1 MGKWIL
7 VVLSIIG
14 GNELWAQSKPKCMKL
29 QEQAY
34 MEYESA
40 EFDKSIKTIAKAIKC
55 DPTYASNYA
64 LQANLYETTG
74 DTAAAVKAHKNCI
87 KYDSLYQASYY
98 YYAAY
103 MFRLK
108 RYNEAL
114 NVIDGYYRVPKM
126 SGFKVKTHGAT
137 AALNDKVGRLKASV
151 DMAAKEALDLAVM
164 KIQNMGP
171 SINSKYNEYWPGMP
185 INSNMFVFTRLVE
198 GENKGSMQED
208 FFMSV
213 KMLIP
218 DSGLKAQTGNNSTT
232 DLNQTLQNQVQSTQ
246 NGSANG
252 NSNSGSNSKS
262 NLGANSNSGANSNMG
277 SKEAQLVSTSSKYT
291 WSKARRAPGKINT
304 WENEGTTSVYMGP
317 SLNEELYFTVCN
329 QGGFGSCDLFVSK
342 IAPNTAAEAELELKN
357 NQLKM
362 WGPRANLGE
371 SVNSASWDAQPSVSG
386 DGQMLIFA
394 SSRPGGFGGKDLW
407 VSRKVRGRWTSPK
420 NLGPKINTSSDEE
433 APFIH
438 YDGRT
443 LYFSSNGHPGY
454 GGHDLFIARLDDQD
468 QWSKP
473 TNLGVGV
480 NTESDDVGFYVD
492 ALAEKAYFASARPGG
507 FGGLDIYEMYLP
519 EKFKPSP
526 VSYLRGIVRDA
537 ETKAPLVAKVRLVD
551 LITQKT
557 LYEDSVQQFLIPI
570 VAGKNYALHSSRSGY
585 LFDSRNFQPTQTELN
600 NPFEVTALLSPLK
613 LNQVITL
620 NNIFF
625 DVDKFDLKPESEVEL
640 KTMLW
645 LLNSNPKMKLE
656 ISGHTDNTGTEIRN
670 KTLSE
675 NRASAVKMYLVN
687 AGISVDRI
695 VSKGYGSSKPAASN
709 ETEEGRARNRRIEA
723 RILAN

>member
-1 MGKWIL
+1 MITKMSKWIL
-7 VVLSIIG
+7 VLVGMIG
-14 GNELWAQSKPKCMKL
+14 ANGLWAQSKPKCMKL

-74 DTAAAVKAHKNCI
+74 DTAAAIKAHKNCL

-103 MFRLK
+103 LFRLK
-108 RYNEAL
+108 RFNEAL
-114 NVIDGYYRVPKM
+114 EVINGFYNVPKM
-126 SGFKVKTHGAT
+126 VGYKPKQNGAS

-151 DMAAKEALDLAVM
+151 EMAAKEVLDLAVM

-185 INSNMFVFTRLVE
+185 INANMFVFTRLVE
-198 GENKGSMQED
+198 GENRGSMQED

-213 KMLIP
+213 KVP
-218 DSGLKAQTGNNSTT
+218 VADSGVKAQNGANSTVNP
-232 DLNQTLQNQVQSTQ
+232 NQTLQTQVNATESQK
-246 NGSANG
+246 GSSG
-252 NSNSGSNSKS
+252 QMNSAESRAG
-262 NLGANSNSGANSNMG
+262 
-277 SKEAQLVSTSSKYT
+277 STSSESVKTTAIPRYT
-291 WSKARRAPGKINT
+291 WSKAKRAPGKINT

-342 IAPNTAAEAELELKN
+342 IIQSAATGAALEIQNNNLK
-357 NQLKM
+357 L
-362 WGPRANLGE
+362 WGPRSNVGE
-371 SVNSASWDAQPSVSG
+371 AVNSASWDAQPSVSG

-454 GGHDLFIARLDDQD
+454 GGHDLFITRLDDQE

-519 EKFKPSP
+519 EKFKPAP
-526 VSYLRGIVRDA
+526 VSYLRGMVLDA
-537 ETKAPLVAKVRLVD
+537 ENKSPLVARVRLVD
-551 LITQKT
+551 LTTQKT
-557 LYEDSVQQFLIPI
+557 IFEDSIQQFLIPI
-570 VAGKNYALHSSRSGY
+570 IPGKNYALHSSRSGY

-613 LNQVITL
+613 VDQIITL

-625 DVDKFDLKPESEVEL
+625 DIDKFDLKVESEVEL

-645 LLNSNPKMKLE
+645 LMNSNPKMKLE
-656 ISGHTDNTGTEIRN
+656 ISGHTDNTGSEVHN
-670 KTLSE
+670 KELSQ
-675 NRASAVKMYLVN
+675 NRALAVKNYLIN
-687 AGISVDRI
+687 AGIKSDRI

-709 ETEEGRARNRRIEA
+709 DSEEGRAKNRRIEA
-723 RILAN
+723 RILEN

>member
-1 MGKWIL
+1 MSKWIL
-7 VVLSIIG
+7 VLVGMIG
-14 GNELWAQSKPKCMKL
+14 ANGLWAQSKPKCMKL

-55 DPTYASNYA
+55 DPSYASNYA

-74 DTAAAVKAHKNCI
+74 DTAAAIKAHKNCL

-103 MFRLK
+103 LFRLK
-108 RYNEAL
+108 RFNEAL
-114 NVIDGYYRVPKM
+114 KVIDDFYRVPSM
-126 SGFKVKTHGAT
+126 SGFKLKTHGAT
-137 AALNDKVGRLKASV
+137 IALNDKVGRLKASV
-151 DMAAKEALDLAVM
+151 EMAAKEVLDLAVM

-185 INSNMFVFTRLVE
+185 INANMFVFTRLVE
-198 GENKGSMQED
+198 GENRGSMQED

-213 KMLIP
+213 KVP
-218 DSGLKAQTGNNSTT
+218 VADSGVKAQNGANSTVNP
-232 DLNQTLQNQVQSTQ
+232 NQTLQTHVNATESQK
-246 NGSANG
+246 GSSG
-252 NSNSGSNSKS
+252 QMNSAESRAG
-262 NLGANSNSGANSNMG
+262 
-277 SKEAQLVSTSSKYT
+277 STSPEKAKTTAIPRYT
-291 WSKARRAPGKINT
+291 WSKAKRAPGKINT

-342 IAPNTAAEAELELKN
+342 IIQSAATGAALEIQN
-357 NQLKM
+357 NNLKM
-362 WGPRANLGE
+362 WGPRSNVGE
-371 SVNSASWDAQPSVSG
+371 AVNSASWDAQPSVSG

-407 VSRKVRGRWTSPK
+407 VSRKVRGQWTSPK

-454 GGHDLFIARLDDQD
+454 GGHDLFITRLDDQE

-519 EKFKPSP
+519 EKFKPAP
-526 VSYLRGIVRDA
+526 VSYLRGMVLDA
-537 ETKAPLVAKVRLVD
+537 ENKSPLVARVRLVD
-551 LITQKT
+551 LTTQKIIF
-557 LYEDSVQQFLIPI
+557 EDSIQQFLIPI
-570 VAGKNYALHSSRSGY
+570 IPGKNYALHSSRSGY

-613 LNQVITL
+613 VDQVITL

-625 DVDKFDLKPESEVEL
+625 DIDKFDLKVESEVEL

-645 LLNSNPKMKLE
+645 LMNSNPKMKLE
-656 ISGHTDNTGTEIRN
+656 ISGHTDNTGSEVHN
-670 KTLSE
+670 KELSQ
-675 NRASAVKMYLVN
+675 NRALAVKNYLIN
-687 AGISVDRI
+687 TGIKSDRI

-709 ETEEGRARNRRIEA
+709 DSDAGRAKNRRIEA

>member
-1 MGKWIL
+1 MVTIMSKWIL
-7 VVLSIIG
+7 VLLGMVSVTG
-14 GNELWAQSKPKCMKL
+14 LWGQSKPKCMKL

-55 DPTYASNYA
+55 DPSYASNYA

-74 DTAAAVKAHKNCI
+74 DTAAAIKAHKNCL

-103 MFRLK
+103 LFRLK
-108 RYNEAL
+108 RYQEAL
-114 NVIDGYYRVPKM
+114 SVINGYYNVPKM
-126 SGFKVKTHGAT
+126 VGYKPKQNGAS
-137 AALNDKVGRLKASV
+137 AALSDKVGRLKASV
-151 DMAAKEALDLAVM
+151 EMAVKESLDLAVM

-185 INSNMFVFTRLVE
+185 INANMFVFTRLVE
-198 GENKGSMQED
+198 GENRASMQED

-213 KMLIP
+213 KVSVA
-218 DSGLKAQTGNNSTT
+218 DTT
-232 DLNQTLQNQVQSTQ
+232 AVPRY
-246 NGSANG
+246 A
-252 NSNSGSNSKS
+252 
-262 NLGANSNSGANSNMG
+262 
-277 SKEAQLVSTSSKYT
+277 
-291 WSKARRAPGKINT
+291 WSKAKRAPGKINT

-342 IAPNTAAEAELELKN
+342 IIQSAASGAALEIQN
-357 NQLKM
+357 NNLKM
-362 WGPRANLGE
+362 WGPRSNVGE
-371 SVNSASWDAQPSVSG
+371 AVNSSSWDAQPSVSG

-454 GGHDLFIARLDDQD
+454 GGHDLFITRLDDQD

-519 EKFKPSP
+519 EKFKPAP
-526 VSYLRGIVRDA
+526 VSYLRGMVLDA
-537 ETKAPLVAKVRLVD
+537 ENKSPLVSRVRLVD
-551 LITQKT
+551 LTTQKIIF
-557 LYEDSVQQFLIPI
+557 EDSIQQFLIPI
-570 VAGKNYALHSSRSGY
+570 IPGKNYALHSSRSGY

-613 LNQVITL
+613 VDQVITL

-625 DVDKFDLKPESEVEL
+625 DIDKFDLKVESEVEL

-645 LLNSNPKMKLE
+645 LMNSNPKMKLE
-656 ISGHTDNTGTEIRN
+656 ISGHTDNTGSEVHN
-670 KTLSE
+670 KELSQ
-675 NRASAVKMYLVN
+675 NRALAVKNYLIN
-687 AGISVDRI
+687 AGIKSDRI

-709 ETEEGRARNRRIEA
+709 DSEEGRAKNRRIEA

>member
-1 MGKWIL
+1 MSKWIL
-7 VVLSIIG
+7 VLLGMVSVTG
-14 GNELWAQSKPKCMKL
+14 LWGQSKPKCMKL

-55 DPTYASNYA
+55 DPSYASNYA

-74 DTAAAVKAHKNCI
+74 DTAAAIKAHKNCL

-103 MFRLK
+103 LFRLK
-108 RYNEAL
+108 RYQEAL
-114 NVIDGYYRVPKM
+114 SVINGYYNVPKM
-126 SGFKVKTHGAT
+126 VGYKPKQNGASVS
-137 AALNDKVGRLKASV
+137 LSDKVGRLKASV
-151 DMAAKEALDLAVM
+151 EMAVKESFDLAVM

-185 INSNMFVFTRLVE
+185 INANMFVFTRLVE
-198 GENKGSMQED
+198 GENRASMQED

-213 KMLIP
+213 KVP
-218 DSGLKAQTGNNSTT
+218 VADSGVKIQYGANSTT
-232 DLNQTLQNQVQSTQ
+232 NANQTLQTQVKATETPTGSTGQ
-246 NGSANG
+246 LKPAE
-252 NSNSGSNSKS
+252 SNIENTPPEKAKT
-262 NLGANSNSGANSNMG
+262 NA
-277 SKEAQLVSTSSKYT
+277 VPRYT
-291 WSKARRAPGKINT
+291 WSKAKRAPGKINT

-342 IAPNTAAEAELELKN
+342 IIQSNATGAALELQN
-357 NQLKM
+357 NNLKM
-362 WGPRANLGE
+362 WGPRSNVGE
-371 SVNSASWDAQPSVSG
+371 AVNSASWDAQPSVSG

-454 GGHDLFIARLDDQD
+454 GGHDLFITRLDDQD

-519 EKFKPSP
+519 EKFKPAP
-526 VSYLRGIVRDA
+526 VSYLRGMVLDA
-537 ETKAPLVAKVRLVD
+537 ENKSPLVARVRLVD
-551 LITQKT
+551 LTTQKT
-557 LYEDSVQQFLIPI
+557 IFEDSIQQFLIPI
-570 VAGKNYALHSSRSGY
+570 IPGKNYALHSSRSGY

-613 LNQVITL
+613 VDQVITL

-625 DVDKFDLKPESEVEL
+625 DIDKFDLKVESEVEL
-640 KTMLW
+640 KTMFW
-645 LLNSNPKMKLE
+645 LMNSNPRMKLE
-656 ISGHTDNTGTEIRN
+656 ISGHTDNTGSEVHN
-670 KTLSE
+670 KELSQ
-675 NRASAVKMYLVN
+675 NRALAVKNYLIN
-687 AGISVDRI
+687 AGIKSDRI
-695 VSKGYGSSKPAASN
+695 VSKGYGSSKPSASN
-709 ETEEGRARNRRIEA
+709 DSEEGRAKNRRIEA

>member
-1 MGKWIL
+1 MITKMSKWIL
-7 VVLSIIG
+7 VLVGMIG
-14 GNELWAQSKPKCMKL
+14 ANGLWAQSKPKCMKL

-55 DPTYASNYA
+55 DPSYASNYA

-74 DTAAAVKAHKNCI
+74 DTAAAIKAHKNCL

-103 MFRLK
+103 LFRLK
-108 RYNEAL
+108 RFNEAL
-114 NVIDGYYRVPKM
+114 KVIDDFYRVPSM
-126 SGFKVKTHGAT
+126 SGFKLKTHGAT
-137 AALNDKVGRLKASV
+137 IALNDKVGRLKASV
-151 DMAAKEALDLAVM
+151 EMAAKEVLDLAVM

-185 INSNMFVFTRLVE
+185 INANMFVFTRLVE
-198 GENKGSMQED
+198 GENRGSMQED

-213 KMLIP
+213 KVP
-218 DSGLKAQTGNNSTT
+218 VSDSGVKAQNGANSTVNP
-232 DLNQTLQNQVQSTQ
+232 NQTLQTQVNETESQK
-246 NGSANG
+246 GSSG
-252 NSNSGSNSKS
+252 QMNSAESRAG
-262 NLGANSNSGANSNMG
+262 
-277 SKEAQLVSTSSKYT
+277 STSPEKAKTTAIPRYT
-291 WSKARRAPGKINT
+291 WSKAKRAPGKINT

-342 IAPNTAAEAELELKN
+342 IIQSAATGAALEIQN
-357 NQLKM
+357 NNLKM
-362 WGPRANLGE
+362 WGPRSNVGE
-371 SVNSASWDAQPSVSG
+371 AVNSASWDAQPSVSG

-407 VSRKVRGRWTSPK
+407 VSRKVRGQWTSPK

-454 GGHDLFIARLDDQD
+454 GGHDLFITRLDDQE

-519 EKFKPSP
+519 EKFKPAP
-526 VSYLRGIVRDA
+526 VSYLRGMVLDA
-537 ETKAPLVAKVRLVD
+537 ENKSPLVARVRLVD
-551 LITQKT
+551 LTTQKT
-557 LYEDSVQQFLIPI
+557 IFEDSIQQFLIPI
-570 VAGKNYALHSSRSGY
+570 IPGKNYALHSSRSGY

-613 LNQVITL
+613 VDQVITL

-625 DVDKFDLKPESEVEL
+625 DIDKFDLKVESEVEL

-645 LLNSNPKMKLE
+645 LMNSNPKMKLE
-656 ISGHTDNTGTEIRN
+656 ISGHTDNTGSEVHN
-670 KTLSE
+670 KELSQ
-675 NRASAVKMYLVN
+675 NRALAVKNYLIN
-687 AGISVDRI
+687 AGIKSDRI

-709 ETEEGRARNRRIEA
+709 DSDAGRAKNRRIEA

>member
-1 MGKWIL
+1 MITKMSKWIL
-7 VVLSIIG
+7 VLVGMIG
-14 GNELWAQSKPKCMKL
+14 ANGLWAQSKPKCMKL

-55 DPTYASNYA
+55 DPSYASNYA

-74 DTAAAVKAHKNCI
+74 DTAAAIKAHKNCL

-103 MFRLK
+103 LFRLK

-114 NVIDGYYRVPKM
+114 KVIDDFYRVPSM
-126 SGFKVKTHGAT
+126 SGFKLKTHGAT
-137 AALNDKVGRLKASV
+137 TALNDKVGRLKASV
-151 DMAAKEALDLAVM
+151 EMAAKEILDLAVM

-185 INSNMFVFTRLVE
+185 INANMFVFTRLVE
-198 GENKGSMQED
+198 GENRGSMQED

-213 KMLIP
+213 KVP
-218 DSGLKAQTGNNSTT
+218 VADSGVKAQNGANSTVNP
-232 DLNQTLQNQVQSTQ
+232 NQTLQTQVNETESQK
-246 NGSANG
+246 GS
-252 NSNSGSNSKS
+252 SGQ
-262 NLGANSNSGANSNMG
+262 MG
-277 SKEAQLVSTSSKYT
+277 SSGNQNNSSESVKTTAIPRYT
-291 WSKARRAPGKINT
+291 WSKAKRAPGKINT

-342 IAPNTAAEAELELKN
+342 IIQSAATGAALEIQN
-357 NQLKM
+357 NNLKM
-362 WGPRANLGE
+362 WGPRSNVGE
-371 SVNSASWDAQPSVSG
+371 AVNSASWDAQPSVSG

-454 GGHDLFIARLDDQD
+454 GGHDLFITRLDDQE

-519 EKFKPSP
+519 EKFKPAP
-526 VSYLRGIVRDA
+526 VSYLRGMVLDA
-537 ETKAPLVAKVRLVD
+537 ENKSPLVARVRLVD
-551 LITQKT
+551 LTTQKT
-557 LYEDSVQQFLIPI
+557 IFEDSIQQFLIPI
-570 VAGKNYALHSSRSGY
+570 IPGKNYALHSSRSGY

-613 LNQVITL
+613 VDQVITL

-625 DVDKFDLKPESEVEL
+625 DIDKFDLKVESEVEL

-645 LLNSNPKMKLE
+645 LMNSNPKMKLE
-656 ISGHTDNTGTEIRN
+656 ISGHTDNTGSEVHN
-670 KTLSE
+670 KELSQ
-675 NRASAVKMYLVN
+675 NRALAVKNYLIN
-687 AGISVDRI
+687 AGIKSDRI
-695 VSKGYGSSKPAASN
+695 VSKGYGSSKPAAGNDS
-709 ETEEGRARNRRIEA
+709 EEGRAKNRRIEA

>member
-14 GNELWAQSKPKCMKL
+14 CNELWAQSKPKCMKL

-74 DTAAAVKAHKNCI
+74 DTAAAIKAHKNCL

-103 MFRLK
+103 LFRLK
-108 RYNEAL
+108 RFNEAL
-114 NVIDGYYRVPKM
+114 KVIDDFYRVPSM

-137 AALNDKVGRLKASV
+137 TALNDKVGRLKASV
-151 DMAAKEALDLAVM
+151 EMAAKEVLDLAVM

-185 INSNMFVFTRLVE
+185 INANMFVFTRLVE
-198 GENKGSMQED
+198 GENRGSMQED

-213 KMLIP
+213 KVP
-218 DSGLKAQTGNNSTT
+218 VADSGVKAQNGANSTVNP
-232 DLNQTLQNQVQSTQ
+232 NQTLQTQVNATVSQ
-246 NGSANG
+246 
-252 NSNSGSNSKS
+252 
-262 NLGANSNSGANSNMG
+262 MG
-277 SKEAQLVSTSSKYT
+277 SSGQMNSAESRAGSTSPEKAKTTAIPRYT
-291 WSKARRAPGKINT
+291 WSKAKRAPGKINT

-342 IAPNTAAEAELELKN
+342 IIQSAATGAALEIQNNNLKI
-357 NQLKM
+357 
-362 WGPRANLGE
+362 WGPRSNVGE
-371 SVNSASWDAQPSVSG
+371 AVNSASWDAQPSVSG

-454 GGHDLFIARLDDQD
+454 GGHDLFITRLDDQE

-519 EKFKPSP
+519 EKFKPAP
-526 VSYLRGIVRDA
+526 VSYLRGMVLDA
-537 ETKAPLVAKVRLVD
+537 EYKSPLVARVRLVD
-551 LITQKT
+551 LTTQKT
-557 LYEDSVQQFLIPI
+557 IFEDSIQQFLIPI
-570 VAGKNYALHSSRSGY
+570 IPGKNYALHSSRSGY

-613 LNQVITL
+613 VDQVITL

-625 DVDKFDLKPESEVEL
+625 DIDKFDLKVESEVEL

-645 LLNSNPKMKLE
+645 LMNSNPKMKLE
-656 ISGHTDNTGTEIRN
+656 ISGHTDNTGSEVHN
-670 KTLSE
+670 KELSQ
-675 NRASAVKMYLVN
+675 NRALAVKNYLIN
-687 AGISVDRI
+687 AGIKSDRI

-709 ETEEGRARNRRIEA
+709 DSDEGRAKNRRIEA

>member
-1 MGKWIL
+1 MITKMNKWIL
-7 VVLSIIG
+7 VLVGMISANG
-14 GNELWAQSKPKCMKL
+14 LWAQSKPKCMKL

-55 DPTYASNYA
+55 DPSYASNYA

-74 DTAAAVKAHKNCI
+74 DTAAAIKAHKNCL

-103 MFRLK
+103 LFRLK
-108 RYNEAL
+108 RFNEAL
-114 NVIDGYYRVPKM
+114 KVIDDFYRVPSM

-137 AALNDKVGRLKASV
+137 TALNDKVGRLKASV
-151 DMAAKEALDLAVM
+151 EMAAKEVLDLAVM

-185 INSNMFVFTRLVE
+185 INANMFVFTRLVE
-198 GENKGSMQED
+198 GENRGSMQED

-213 KMLIP
+213 KVP
-218 DSGLKAQTGNNSTT
+218 VADSGVKAQNGANSTVNP
-232 DLNQTLQNQVQSTQ
+232 NQTLQTQVNATESQ
-246 NGSANG
+246 
-252 NSNSGSNSKS
+252 
-262 NLGANSNSGANSNMG
+262 MG
-277 SKEAQLVSTSSKYT
+277 SSGQMNSAESRAGSTSPEKAKTTAIPRYT
-291 WSKARRAPGKINT
+291 WSKAKRAPGKINT

-342 IAPNTAAEAELELKN
+342 IIQSAATGAALEIQN
-357 NQLKM
+357 NNLKM
-362 WGPRANLGE
+362 WGPRSNVGE
-371 SVNSASWDAQPSVSG
+371 AVNSASWDAQPSVSG

-454 GGHDLFIARLDDQD
+454 GGHDLFITRLDDQE

-519 EKFKPSP
+519 EKFKPAP
-526 VSYLRGIVRDA
+526 VSYLRGMVLDA
-537 ETKAPLVAKVRLVD
+537 ENKSPLVARVRLVD
-551 LITQKT
+551 LTTQKT
-557 LYEDSVQQFLIPI
+557 IFEDSIQQFLIPI
-570 VAGKNYALHSSRSGY
+570 IPGKNYALHSSRSGY

-613 LNQVITL
+613 VDQVITL

-625 DVDKFDLKPESEVEL
+625 DIDKFDLKVESEVEL

-645 LLNSNPKMKLE
+645 LMNSNPKMKLE
-656 ISGHTDNTGTEIRN
+656 ISGHTDNTGSEVHN
-670 KTLSE
+670 KELSQ
-675 NRASAVKMYLVN
+675 NRALAVKNYLIN
-687 AGISVDRI
+687 AGIKSDRI

-709 ETEEGRARNRRIEA
+709 DSDAGRAKNRRIEA

>member
-1 MGKWIL
+1 MGKWVL
-7 VVLSIIG
+7 VVLSIIS

-74 DTAAAVKAHKNCI
+74 DTAAAIKAHKNCL

-103 MFRLK
+103 LFRLK
-108 RYNEAL
+108 RFNEAL
-114 NVIDGYYRVPKM
+114 KVIDDFYRVPSM

-137 AALNDKVGRLKASV
+137 TALNDKVGRLKASV
-151 DMAAKEALDLAVM
+151 EMAAKEVLDLAVM

-185 INSNMFVFTRLVE
+185 INANMFVFTRLVE
-198 GENKGSMQED
+198 GENRGSMQED

-213 KMLIP
+213 KVP
-218 DSGLKAQTGNNSTT
+218 VADSGVKAQNGANSTVNP
-232 DLNQTLQNQVQSTQ
+232 NQTLQTQVNATVSQ
-246 NGSANG
+246 
-252 NSNSGSNSKS
+252 
-262 NLGANSNSGANSNMG
+262 MG
-277 SKEAQLVSTSSKYT
+277 SSGQMNSAESRAGSTSPEKAKTTAIPRYT
-291 WSKARRAPGKINT
+291 WSKAKRAPGKINT

-342 IAPNTAAEAELELKN
+342 IIQSAATGAALEIQNNNLKI
-357 NQLKM
+357 
-362 WGPRANLGE
+362 WGPRSNVGE
-371 SVNSASWDAQPSVSG
+371 AVNSASWDAQPSVSG

-454 GGHDLFIARLDDQD
+454 GGHDLFITRLDDQE

-519 EKFKPSP
+519 EKFKPAP
-526 VSYLRGIVRDA
+526 VSYLRGMVLDA
-537 ETKAPLVAKVRLVD
+537 EYKSPLVARVRLVD
-551 LITQKT
+551 LTTQKT
-557 LYEDSVQQFLIPI
+557 IFEDSIQQFLIPI
-570 VAGKNYALHSSRSGY
+570 IPGKNYALHSSRSGY

-613 LNQVITL
+613 VDQVITL

-625 DVDKFDLKPESEVEL
+625 DIDKFDLKVESEVEL

-645 LLNSNPKMKLE
+645 LMNSNPKMKLE
-656 ISGHTDNTGTEIRN
+656 ISGHTDNTGSEVHN
-670 KTLSE
+670 KELSQ
-675 NRASAVKMYLVN
+675 NRALAVKNYLIN
-687 AGISVDRI
+687 AGIKSDRI

-709 ETEEGRARNRRIEA
+709 DSDEGRAKNRRIEA

>member
-1 MGKWIL
+1 MVTTMSKWIL
-7 VVLSIIG
+7 VLLGMISVTG
-14 GNELWAQSKPKCMKL
+14 LWGQSKPKCMKL

-55 DPTYASNYA
+55 DPSYASNYA

-74 DTAAAVKAHKNCI
+74 DTAAAIKAHKNCL

-103 MFRLK
+103 LFRLK
-108 RYNEAL
+108 RYQEAL
-114 NVIDGYYRVPKM
+114 SVINGYYNVPKM
-126 SGFKVKTHGAT
+126 VGYKPKQNGAS
-137 AALNDKVGRLKASV
+137 AALSDKVGRLKASV
-151 DMAAKEALDLAVM
+151 EMAVKESLDLAVM

-185 INSNMFVFTRLVE
+185 INANMFVFTRLVE
-198 GENKGSMQED
+198 GENRASMQED

-213 KMLIP
+213 KVSVA
-218 DSGLKAQTGNNSTT
+218 DTT
-232 DLNQTLQNQVQSTQ
+232 AVPRY
-246 NGSANG
+246 A
-252 NSNSGSNSKS
+252 
-262 NLGANSNSGANSNMG
+262 
-277 SKEAQLVSTSSKYT
+277 
-291 WSKARRAPGKINT
+291 WSKAKRAPGKINT

-342 IAPNTAAEAELELKN
+342 IIQSAASGAALEIQN
-357 NQLKM
+357 NNLKM
-362 WGPRANLGE
+362 WGPRSNVGE
-371 SVNSASWDAQPSVSG
+371 AVNSASWDAQPSVSG

-454 GGHDLFIARLDDQD
+454 GGHDLFITRLDDQD

-519 EKFKPSP
+519 EKFKPAP
-526 VSYLRGIVRDA
+526 VSYLRGMVLDA
-537 ETKAPLVAKVRLVD
+537 ENKSPLVARVRLVD
-551 LITQKT
+551 LTTQKIIF
-557 LYEDSVQQFLIPI
+557 EDSIQQFLIPI
-570 VAGKNYALHSSRSGY
+570 IPGKNYALHSSRSGY

-613 LNQVITL
+613 VDQVITL

-625 DVDKFDLKPESEVEL
+625 DIDKFDLKVESEVEL

-645 LLNSNPKMKLE
+645 LMNSNPKMKLE
-656 ISGHTDNTGTEIRN
+656 ISGHTDNTGSEVHN
-670 KTLSE
+670 KELSQ
-675 NRASAVKMYLVN
+675 NRALAVKNYLIN
-687 AGISVDRI
+687 AGIKSDRI

-709 ETEEGRARNRRIEA
+709 DSEEGRAKNRRIEA

>member
-1 MGKWIL
+1 MITKMSKWIL
-7 VVLSIIG
+7 VLVGMIG
-14 GNELWAQSKPKCMKL
+14 ANGLWAQSKPKCMKL

-55 DPTYASNYA
+55 DPSYASNYA

-74 DTAAAVKAHKNCI
+74 DTAAAIKAHKNCL

-103 MFRLK
+103 LFRLK
-108 RYNEAL
+108 RFNEAL
-114 NVIDGYYRVPKM
+114 KVIDDFYRVPSM
-126 SGFKVKTHGAT
+126 SGFKLKTHGAT
-137 AALNDKVGRLKASV
+137 IALNDKVGRLKASV
-151 DMAAKEALDLAVM
+151 EMAAKEVLDLAVM

-185 INSNMFVFTRLVE
+185 INANMFVFTRLVE
-198 GENKGSMQED
+198 GENRGSMQED

-213 KMLIP
+213 KVP
-218 DSGLKAQTGNNSTT
+218 VADSGVKAQNGANSTVNP
-232 DLNQTLQNQVQSTQ
+232 NQTLQTQVNETESQK
-246 NGSANG
+246 GSSG
-252 NSNSGSNSKS
+252 QMNSAESRAG
-262 NLGANSNSGANSNMG
+262 
-277 SKEAQLVSTSSKYT
+277 STSPEKAKTTAIPRYT
-291 WSKARRAPGKINT
+291 WSKAKRAPGKINT

-342 IAPNTAAEAELELKN
+342 IIQSAATGAALEIQN
-357 NQLKM
+357 NNLKM
-362 WGPRANLGE
+362 WGPRSNVGE
-371 SVNSASWDAQPSVSG
+371 AVNSASWDAQPSVSG

-407 VSRKVRGRWTSPK
+407 VSRKVRGQWTSPK

-454 GGHDLFIARLDDQD
+454 GGHDLFITRLDDQE

-519 EKFKPSP
+519 EKFKPAP
-526 VSYLRGIVRDA
+526 VSYLRGMVLDA
-537 ETKAPLVAKVRLVD
+537 ENKSPLVARVRLVD
-551 LITQKT
+551 LTTQKT
-557 LYEDSVQQFLIPI
+557 IFEDSIQQFLIPI
-570 VAGKNYALHSSRSGY
+570 IPGKNYALHSSRSGY

-613 LNQVITL
+613 VDQVITL

-625 DVDKFDLKPESEVEL
+625 DIDKFDLKVESEVEL

-645 LLNSNPKMKLE
+645 LMNSNPKMKLE
-656 ISGHTDNTGTEIRN
+656 ISGHTDNTGSEVHN
-670 KTLSE
+670 KELSQ
-675 NRASAVKMYLVN
+675 NRALAVKNYLIN
-687 AGISVDRI
+687 AGIKSDRI

-709 ETEEGRARNRRIEA
+709 DSDAGRAKNRRIEA

>member
-1 MGKWIL
+1 MITKMSKWIL
-7 VVLSIIG
+7 VLVGMIG
-14 GNELWAQSKPKCMKL
+14 ANGLWAQSKPKCMKL

-55 DPTYASNYA
+55 DPSYASNYA

-74 DTAAAVKAHKNCI
+74 DTAAAIKAHKNCL

-103 MFRLK
+103 LFRLK
-108 RYNEAL
+108 RFNEAL
-114 NVIDGYYRVPKM
+114 KVIDDFYRVPSM
-126 SGFKVKTHGAT
+126 SGFKLKTHGAT
-137 AALNDKVGRLKASV
+137 IALNDKVGRLKASV
-151 DMAAKEALDLAVM
+151 EMAAKEVLDLAVM

-185 INSNMFVFTRLVE
+185 INANMFVFTRLVE
-198 GENKGSMQED
+198 GENRGSMQED

-213 KMLIP
+213 KVP
-218 DSGLKAQTGNNSTT
+218 VADSGVKAQNGANSTVNP
-232 DLNQTLQNQVQSTQ
+232 NQTLQTHVNATESQK
-246 NGSANG
+246 GSSG
-252 NSNSGSNSKS
+252 QMNSAESRAG
-262 NLGANSNSGANSNMG
+262 
-277 SKEAQLVSTSSKYT
+277 STSSESVKTTAIPRYT
-291 WSKARRAPGKINT
+291 WSKAKRAPGKINT

-342 IAPNTAAEAELELKN
+342 IIQSAATGAALEIQN
-357 NQLKM
+357 NNLKM
-362 WGPRANLGE
+362 WGPRSNVGE
-371 SVNSASWDAQPSVSG
+371 AVNSASWDAQPSVSG

-454 GGHDLFIARLDDQD
+454 GGHDLFITRLDDQE

-519 EKFKPSP
+519 EKFKPAP
-526 VSYLRGIVRDA
+526 VSYLRGMVLDA
-537 ETKAPLVAKVRLVD
+537 ENKSPLVARVRLVD
-551 LITQKT
+551 LTTQKT
-557 LYEDSVQQFLIPI
+557 IFEDSIQQFLIPI
-570 VAGKNYALHSSRSGY
+570 IPGKNYALHSSRSGY

-613 LNQVITL
+613 VDQVITL

-625 DVDKFDLKPESEVEL
+625 DIDKFDLKVESEVEL

-645 LLNSNPKMKLE
+645 LMNSNPKMKLE
-656 ISGHTDNTGTEIRN
+656 ISGHTDNTGSEVHN
-670 KTLSE
+670 KELSQD
-675 NRASAVKMYLVN
+675 RALAVKNYLIN
-687 AGISVDRI
+687 AGIKSDRI
-695 VSKGYGSSKPAASN
+695 VSKGYGSSKPAAGNDS
-709 ETEEGRARNRRIEA
+709 EEGRAKNRRIEA

>member
-1 MGKWIL
+1 MSKWIL
-7 VVLSIIG
+7 VLLGMVSVTG
-14 GNELWAQSKPKCMKL
+14 LWGQSKPKCMKL

-55 DPTYASNYA
+55 DPSYASNYA

-74 DTAAAVKAHKNCI
+74 DTAAAIKAHKNCL

-103 MFRLK
+103 LFRLK
-108 RYNEAL
+108 RYQEAL
-114 NVIDGYYRVPKM
+114 SVINGYYNVPKM
-126 SGFKVKTHGAT
+126 VGYKPKQNGAS
-137 AALNDKVGRLKASV
+137 AALSDKVGRLKASV
-151 DMAAKEALDLAVM
+151 EMAVKESLDLAVM

-185 INSNMFVFTRLVE
+185 INANMFVFTRLVE
-198 GENKGSMQED
+198 GENRASMQED

-213 KMLIP
+213 KVSVA
-218 DSGLKAQTGNNSTT
+218 DTT
-232 DLNQTLQNQVQSTQ
+232 AVPRY
-246 NGSANG
+246 A
-252 NSNSGSNSKS
+252 
-262 NLGANSNSGANSNMG
+262 
-277 SKEAQLVSTSSKYT
+277 
-291 WSKARRAPGKINT
+291 WSKAKRAPGKINT

-342 IAPNTAAEAELELKN
+342 IIQSAASGAALEIQN
-357 NQLKM
+357 NNLKM
-362 WGPRANLGE
+362 WGPRSNVGE
-371 SVNSASWDAQPSVSG
+371 AVNSASWDAQPSVSG

-454 GGHDLFIARLDDQD
+454 GGHDLFITRLDDQD

-519 EKFKPSP
+519 EKFKPAP
-526 VSYLRGIVRDA
+526 VSYLRGMVLDA
-537 ETKAPLVAKVRLVD
+537 ENKSPLVARVRLVD
-551 LITQKT
+551 LTTQKIIF
-557 LYEDSVQQFLIPI
+557 EDSIQQFLIPI
-570 VAGKNYALHSSRSGY
+570 IPGKNYALHSSRSGY

-613 LNQVITL
+613 VDQVITL

-625 DVDKFDLKPESEVEL
+625 DIDKFDLKVESEVEL

-645 LLNSNPKMKLE
+645 LMNSNPKMKLE
-656 ISGHTDNTGTEIRN
+656 ISGHTDNTGSEVHN
-670 KTLSE
+670 KELSQ
-675 NRASAVKMYLVN
+675 NRALAVKNYLIN
-687 AGISVDRI
+687 AGIKSDRI

-709 ETEEGRARNRRIEA
+709 DSEEGRAKNRRIEA

>member
-1 MGKWIL
+1 MITKMSKWIL
-7 VVLSIIG
+7 VLVGMISANG
-14 GNELWAQSKPKCMKL
+14 LWAQSKPKCMKL

-74 DTAAAVKAHKNCI
+74 DTAAAIKAHKNCL

-103 MFRLK
+103 LFRLK
-108 RYNEAL
+108 RFDEAL
-114 NVIDGYYRVPKM
+114 KVINGFYNVPKM
-126 SGFKVKTHGAT
+126 VGYKPKQNGAS

-151 DMAAKEALDLAVM
+151 EMAAKEVLDLAVM

-185 INSNMFVFTRLVE
+185 INANMFVFTRLVE
-198 GENKGSMQED
+198 GENRGSMQED

-213 KMLIP
+213 KVP
-218 DSGLKAQTGNNSTT
+218 VADSGVKAQNGANSTV
-232 DLNQTLQNQVQSTQ
+232 NPHQTLQTQVNATEPQ
-246 NGSANG
+246 
-252 NSNSGSNSKS
+252 
-262 NLGANSNSGANSNMG
+262 MG
-277 SKEAQLVSTSSKYT
+277 SSGQIGSSGNQNNSSESAKTTAIPRYT
-291 WSKARRAPGKINT
+291 WSKAKRAPGKINT

-342 IAPNTAAEAELELKN
+342 IIQSNATDASLELQN
-357 NQLKM
+357 NNLKM
-362 WGPRANLGE
+362 WGPRSNVGE
-371 SVNSASWDAQPSVSG
+371 AVNSASWDAQPSVSG

-454 GGHDLFIARLDDQD
+454 GGHDLFITRLDVQG
-468 QWSKP
+468 QWTKP
-473 TNLGVGV
+473 INLGAGV

-519 EKFKPSP
+519 EKFKPFP
-526 VSYLRGIVRDA
+526 VSYLRGMVLDA
-537 ETKAPLVAKVRLVD
+537 ENKSPLVARVRLVD
-551 LITQKT
+551 LTTQKT
-557 LYEDSVQQFLIPI
+557 IFEDSIQQFLIPI
-570 VAGKNYALHSSRSGY
+570 IPGENYALHSSRSGY

-613 LNQVITL
+613 VDQVITL

-625 DVDKFDLKPESEVEL
+625 DIDKFDLKVESEVEL

-645 LLNSNPKMKLE
+645 LMNSNPKMKLE
-656 ISGHTDNTGTEIRN
+656 ISGHTDNTGSEVHN
-670 KTLSE
+670 KELSQ
-675 NRASAVKMYLVN
+675 NRALAVKNYLIN
-687 AGISVDRI
+687 AGIKSDRI
-695 VSKGYGSSKPAASN
+695 VSKGYGSSKPAAGN
-709 ETEEGRARNRRIEA
+709 ESDEGRAKNRRIEA

>member
-1 MGKWIL
+1 MSKWIL
-7 VVLSIIG
+7 VLVGMIG
-14 GNELWAQSKPKCMKL
+14 ANGLWAQSKPKCMKL

-74 DTAAAVKAHKNCI
+74 DTAAAIKAHKNCL

-103 MFRLK
+103 LFRLK
-108 RYNEAL
+108 RFNEAL
-114 NVIDGYYRVPKM
+114 EVINGFYNVPKM
-126 SGFKVKTHGAT
+126 VGYKPKQNGAS

-151 DMAAKEALDLAVM
+151 EMAAKEVLDLAVM

-185 INSNMFVFTRLVE
+185 INANMFVFTRLVE
-198 GENKGSMQED
+198 GENRGSMQED

-213 KMLIP
+213 KVP
-218 DSGLKAQTGNNSTT
+218 VADSGVKAQNGANSTVNP
-232 DLNQTLQNQVQSTQ
+232 NQTLQTQVNATESQK
-246 NGSANG
+246 GSSG
-252 NSNSGSNSKS
+252 QMNSAESRAG
-262 NLGANSNSGANSNMG
+262 
-277 SKEAQLVSTSSKYT
+277 STSSESVKTTAIPRYT
-291 WSKARRAPGKINT
+291 WSKAKRAPGKINT

-342 IAPNTAAEAELELKN
+342 IIQSAATGAALEIQNNNLK
-357 NQLKM
+357 L
-362 WGPRANLGE
+362 WGPRSNVGE
-371 SVNSASWDAQPSVSG
+371 AVNSASWDAQPSVSG

-454 GGHDLFIARLDDQD
+454 GGHDLFITRLDDQE

-519 EKFKPSP
+519 EKFKPAP
-526 VSYLRGIVRDA
+526 VSYLRGMVLDA
-537 ETKAPLVAKVRLVD
+537 ENKSPLVARVRLVD
-551 LITQKT
+551 LTTQKT
-557 LYEDSVQQFLIPI
+557 IFEDSIQQFLIPI
-570 VAGKNYALHSSRSGY
+570 IPGKNYALHSSRSGY

-613 LNQVITL
+613 VDQIITL

-625 DVDKFDLKPESEVEL
+625 DIDKFDLKVESEVEL

-645 LLNSNPKMKLE
+645 LMNSNPKMKLE
-656 ISGHTDNTGTEIRN
+656 ISGHTDNTGSEVHN
-670 KTLSE
+670 KELSQ
-675 NRASAVKMYLVN
+675 NRALAVKNYLIN
-687 AGISVDRI
+687 AGIKSDRI

-709 ETEEGRARNRRIEA
+709 DSEEGRAKNRRIEA
-723 RILAN
+723 RILEN

>member
-1 MGKWIL
+1 MSKWIL
-7 VVLSIIG
+7 VLLGMVSVTG
-14 GNELWAQSKPKCMKL
+14 LWGQSKPKCMKL

-55 DPTYASNYA
+55 DPSYASNYA

-74 DTAAAVKAHKNCI
+74 DTAAAIKAHKNCL

-103 MFRLK
+103 LFRLK
-108 RYNEAL
+108 RYQEAL
-114 NVIDGYYRVPKM
+114 SVINGYYNVPKM
-126 SGFKVKTHGAT
+126 VGYKPKQNGAS
-137 AALNDKVGRLKASV
+137 AALSDKVGRLKASV
-151 DMAAKEALDLAVM
+151 EMAVKESLDLAVM

-185 INSNMFVFTRLVE
+185 INANMFVFTRLVE
-198 GENKGSMQED
+198 GENRASMQED

-213 KMLIP
+213 KVSVA
-218 DSGLKAQTGNNSTT
+218 DTT
-232 DLNQTLQNQVQSTQ
+232 AVPRY
-246 NGSANG
+246 A
-252 NSNSGSNSKS
+252 
-262 NLGANSNSGANSNMG
+262 
-277 SKEAQLVSTSSKYT
+277 
-291 WSKARRAPGKINT
+291 WSKAKRAPGKINT

-342 IAPNTAAEAELELKN
+342 IIQSAASGAALEIQN
-357 NQLKM
+357 NNLKM
-362 WGPRANLGE
+362 WGPRSNVGE
-371 SVNSASWDAQPSVSG
+371 AVNSSSWDAQPSVSG

-454 GGHDLFIARLDDQD
+454 GGHDLFITRLDDQD

-519 EKFKPSP
+519 EKFKPAP
-526 VSYLRGIVRDA
+526 VSYLRGMVLDA
-537 ETKAPLVAKVRLVD
+537 ENKSPLVSRVRLVD
-551 LITQKT
+551 LTTQKIIF
-557 LYEDSVQQFLIPI
+557 EDSIQQFLIPI
-570 VAGKNYALHSSRSGY
+570 IPGKNYALHSSRSGY

-613 LNQVITL
+613 VDQVITL

-625 DVDKFDLKPESEVEL
+625 DIDKFDLKVESEVEL

-645 LLNSNPKMKLE
+645 LMNSNPKMKLE
-656 ISGHTDNTGTEIRN
+656 ISGHTDNTGSEVHN
-670 KTLSE
+670 KELSQ
-675 NRASAVKMYLVN
+675 NRALAVKNYLIN
-687 AGISVDRI
+687 AGIKSDRI

-709 ETEEGRARNRRIEA
+709 DSEEGRAKNRRIEA

>member
-1 MGKWIL
+1 MGKWVL
-7 VVLSIIG
+7 VVLSIIS
-14 GNELWAQSKPKCMKL
+14 GNELWAQSRPKCMKL

-74 DTAAAVKAHKNCI
+74 DTAAAIKAHKNCL

-103 MFRLK
+103 LFRLK
-108 RYNEAL
+108 RFNEAL
-114 NVIDGYYRVPKM
+114 KVIDDFYRVPSM

-137 AALNDKVGRLKASV
+137 TALNDKVGRLKASV
-151 DMAAKEALDLAVM
+151 EMAAKEVLDLAVM

-185 INSNMFVFTRLVE
+185 INANMFVFTRLVE
-198 GENKGSMQED
+198 GENRGSMQED

-213 KMLIP
+213 KVP
-218 DSGLKAQTGNNSTT
+218 VADSGVKAQNGANSTVNP
-232 DLNQTLQNQVQSTQ
+232 NQTLQTQVNATVSQ
-246 NGSANG
+246 
-252 NSNSGSNSKS
+252 
-262 NLGANSNSGANSNMG
+262 MG
-277 SKEAQLVSTSSKYT
+277 SSGQMNSAESRAGSTSPEKAKTTAIPRYT
-291 WSKARRAPGKINT
+291 WSKAKRAPGKINT

-342 IAPNTAAEAELELKN
+342 IIQSAATGAALEIQNNNLKI
-357 NQLKM
+357 
-362 WGPRANLGE
+362 WGPRSNVGE
-371 SVNSASWDAQPSVSG
+371 AVNSASWDAQPSVSG

-454 GGHDLFIARLDDQD
+454 GGHDLFITRLDDQE

-519 EKFKPSP
+519 EKFKPAP
-526 VSYLRGIVRDA
+526 VSYLRGMVLDA
-537 ETKAPLVAKVRLVD
+537 EYKSPLVARVRLVD
-551 LITQKT
+551 LTTQKT
-557 LYEDSVQQFLIPI
+557 IFEDSIQQFLIPI
-570 VAGKNYALHSSRSGY
+570 IPGKNYALHSSRSGY

-613 LNQVITL
+613 VDQVITL

-625 DVDKFDLKPESEVEL
+625 DIDKFDLKVESEVEL

-645 LLNSNPKMKLE
+645 LMNSNPKMKLE
-656 ISGHTDNTGTEIRN
+656 ISGHTDNTGSEVHN
-670 KTLSE
+670 KELSQ
-675 NRASAVKMYLVN
+675 NRALAVKNYLIN
-687 AGISVDRI
+687 AGIKSDRI

-709 ETEEGRARNRRIEA
+709 DSDEGRAKNRRIEA